1 MIRSGGSWFNG
12 FSNLGG
18 VPSLG
23 VQLVDA
29 NSIGIEELG
38 RVEITPYP
46 NPANDVLMIPLVG
59 QTGAATLQIFDLA
72 GAKVA
77 EQRVSMGVNDL
88 LTVNVNGISNGVY
101 VFQMNFENGQFSTF
115 RVVVSR

>member
-1 MIRSGGSWFNG
+1 MIRISGEWFNG
-12 FSNLGG
+12 FTNLGG
-18 VPSLG
+18 PPSIG

-29 NSIGIEELG
+29 NSIGINELD

-46 NPANDVLMIPLVG
+46 NPASDVILIPLVG
-59 QTGAATLQIFDLA
+59 QKGAATLQIFDLA
-72 GAKVA
+72 GAQVA
-77 EQRVSMGVNDL
+77 EQRVSMGGNDL
-88 LTVNVNGISNGVY
+88 LTVNVNGISNGAY